1 MHPQT
6 SEEAQRKVEFV
17 TTETACDRRK
27 LTVCLTLTYATRM
40 LTRSAL
46 IYLSR
51 QEGLKDFAA
60 RFKLFK
66 KLTTRFV
73 AGETIDE
80 ATAFI
85 REMNTDGCS
94 ASFDHLNESVAN
106 PAEAEQEV
114 AEYLQILNRIDET
127 GINSNVSIKLTQFG
141 LELDP
146 ELAYKNAR
154 AVVADAARRGN
165 FVRVD
170 MEGSNVTQVTLDIFK
185 RLRAE
190 FELNDVGI
198 VLQSY
203 LRRTYADAQELIKL
217 PARIR
222 ICKGAYNEPP
232 EVSFPDKNDVDE
244 SYVRVMRLLLSSG
257 IYHGIAT
264 HDPRMIEATIDFSK
278 KEGIPKEAF
287 EFQMLYGVRRDLQ
300 RQLAKD
306 GYNMRIYVPYG
317 KHWYPYFMRRLAERP
332 ANIWFVFKN
341 LLKG

>member
-1 MHPQT
+1 M
-6 SEEAQRKVEFV
+6 V
-17 TTETACDRRK
+17 
-27 LTVCLTLTYATRM
+27 L
-40 LTRSAL
+40 RSSL

-51 QEGLKDFAA
+51 KEGLKEFAA
-60 RFKLFK
+60 RFSPFK

-73 AGETIDE
+73 AGETVDE
-80 ATAFI
+80 AVEAI
-85 REMNTDGCS
+85 RELNREGCT
-94 ASFDHLNESVAN
+94 ASFDHLNESVSV
-106 PAEAEQEV
+106 PAEASEEV
-114 AEYLQILNRIDET
+114 REYLRILDRIDDT
-127 GINSNVSIKLTQFG
+127 GIKSNVSIKLTQFG

-154 AVVADAARRGN
+154 SVVEDAARRGN

-170 MEGSNVTQVTLDIFK
+170 MEASQYTQITIDIFK

-190 FELNDVGI
+190 FGLNDVGI

-203 LRRTYADAQELIKL
+203 LHRTYADAQDMLKI

-232 EVSFPDKNDVDE
+232 EVAFPEKRDVDE
-244 SYVRVMRLLLSSG
+244 NYVRVMQLLLASG
-257 IYHGIAT
+257 VYHGIAT
-264 HDPRMIEATIDFSK
+264 HDPRMIDGTVDFAQRQ
-278 KEGIPKEAF
+278 GIGKEAF

-306 GYNMRIYVPYG
+306 GYNMRVYVPYG

-332 ANIWFVFKN
+332 ANIWFVMKN
-341 LLKG
+341 LFKG

>member
-1 MHPQT
+1 
-6 SEEAQRKVEFV
+6 
-17 TTETACDRRK
+17 
-27 LTVCLTLTYATRM
+27 M
-40 LTRSAL
+40 LTRTAL

-51 QEGLKDFAA
+51 QEGLKDFAG
-60 RFKLFK
+60 RFRPFK

-80 ATAFI
+80 AVAAI
-85 REMNTDGCS
+85 REINAEGCS

-106 PAEAEQEV
+106 PAEAEAEV
-114 AEYLQILNRIDET
+114 KEYLQILSRINET

-141 LELDP
+141 LELDT
-146 ELAYKNAR
+146 EHAYKNAR
-154 AVVADAARRGN
+154 TVVADAARRGN

-170 MEGSNVTQVTLDIFK
+170 MEASNVTQQTIDIYK

-190 FELNDVGI
+190 FGLNDVGI
-198 VLQSY
+198 VLQSS
-203 LRRTYADAQELIKL
+203 LRRTYADAQELVKL

-222 ICKGAYNEPP
+222 ICKGAYHEPP
-232 EVSFPDKNDVDE
+232 EVAFPDKKDVNE
-244 SYVRVMRLLLSSG
+244 NYVRVIQLLLSSG

-264 HDPRMIEATIDFSK
+264 HDPKMIEATIEFSQR
-278 KEGIPKEAF
+278 EGIPKEAF

-306 GYNMRIYVPYG
+306 GYSMRVYVPYG

-332 ANIWFVFKN
+332 ANIWFVLKN

>member
-1 MHPQT
+1 
-6 SEEAQRKVEFV
+6 
-17 TTETACDRRK
+17 
-27 LTVCLTLTYATRM
+27 M

-51 QEGLKDFAA
+51 HEGLKEFAA
-60 RFKLFK
+60 HFRLFK

-80 ATAFI
+80 AVAAI
-85 REMNTDGCS
+85 RELNAEGCT
-94 ASFDHLNESVAN
+94 ASFDHLQESVAS
-106 PAEAEQEV
+106 PAEAEAEV
-114 AEYLQILNRIDET
+114 KEYLEILARIDET
-127 GINSNVSIKLTQFG
+127 GIKSNVSIKLTQFG

-154 AVVADAARRGN
+154 VVVADAARRGN

-170 MEGSNVTQVTLDIFK
+170 MEASGVTQLTIDIFK

-190 FELNDVGI
+190 FGLNNVGI

-203 LRRTYADAQELIKL
+203 LRRTYDDAQELVKL

-232 EVSFPDKNDVDE
+232 EVAFPDKKDTDE
-244 SYVRVMRLLLSSG
+244 NYILVMQLLLSSG

-264 HDPRMIEATIDFSK
+264 HDPRMINATIEFAK
-278 KEGIPKEAF
+278 REGIGKEAF

-306 GYNMRIYVPYG
+306 GYNMRVYVPYG

-332 ANIWFVFKN
+332 ANIWFVLKN